1 MDQIDR
7 KLLSMLQDDARLPI
21 TELAERA
28 GLTKTPCAN
37 RVRRL
42 ENEGLIHGYSAQL
55 KADALGA
62 GYVVLVQVTLT
73 NTRHQALKTFAE
85 AVRKVPEIQS
95 CFMVG
100 GGFDYLLKL
109 RCADL
114 ASYRELLGDVIAFL
128 PGVETTSTFVV
139 LDVVKDEHSIPIDI
153 S

>member
-1 MDQIDR
+1 MDRIDLN
-7 KLLSMLQDDARLPI
+7 LLSLLQSDARLPM

-28 GLTKTPCAN
+28 GITKTPCTN

-42 ENEGLIHGYSAQL
+42 EDQGIIAGYSAQL
-55 KADALGA
+55 DADALGA
-62 GYVVLVQVTLT
+62 GYVVLVQVKLS
-73 NTRHQALKTFAE
+73 NTRHRTLQSFAD
-85 AVRKVPEIQS
+85 AVQKVPEIQS

-114 ASYRELLGDVIAFL
+114 ATYRELLGDVIAFL

-139 LDVVKDEHSIPIDI
+139 LDVVKDNHRIPVPTG
-153 S
+153 